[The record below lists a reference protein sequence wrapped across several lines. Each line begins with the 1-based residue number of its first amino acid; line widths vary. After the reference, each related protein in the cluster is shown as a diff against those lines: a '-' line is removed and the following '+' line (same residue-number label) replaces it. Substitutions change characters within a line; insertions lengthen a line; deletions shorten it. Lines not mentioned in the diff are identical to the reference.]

1 MVGLPDTAVKESMQ
15 RIRAAIANAGLQN
28 AVRNITINLAP
39 ADIKKEGAAYDLPVA
54 LALLA
59 ATEQIPSDSL
69 SQYII
74 MGELSLDG
82 TVRPIKGALPIALQA
97 KKENKKGIIIPI
109 ENAEEA
115 AIVEGIDVFG
125 IHSLKEIVDHFL
137 GHQKLTAICCSLEQK
152 IANQPTHSN
161 KDFADVKGQLHTK
174 RAFLIAA
181 AGGHNILLVGPPGAG
196 KTMLAKRLP
205 GILPFKKLWK
215 RLKFI
220 ASRVSSELA
229 MD

>member
-1 MVGLPDTAVKESMQ
+1 MLVKSFGSAVFGIDAYTITIEVHVERGAQLTMVGLPDTAVKESMQ

-28 AVRNITINLAP
+28 PVRNITINLAP

-59 ATEQIPSDSL
+59 ATEQIPSDAL
-69 SQYII
+69 SPFII

-82 TVRPIKGALPIALQA
+82 TIRPIKGALPIALQA

-115 AIVEGIDVFG
+115 AIVDGIDVYG
-125 IHSLKEIVDHFL
+125 IRSLKEIVDHFL
-137 GHQKLTAICCSLEQK
+137 GHQTLSTVSCSLEQK
-152 IANQPTHSN
+152 IANQPEHHN
-161 KDFADVKGQLHTK
+161 KDFADVKGQILTK

-181 AGGHNILLVGPPGAG
+181 AGGHNILR
-196 KTMLAKRLP
+196 M
-205 GILPFKKLWK
+205 
-215 RLKFI
+215 
-220 ASRVSSELA
+220 
-229 MD
+229 